1 MQGGR
6 HCPHHKCGGK
16 GCGAY
21 LRCIR
26 TRFCVSGDSHAAL
39 RLGMTVVI
47 GGWLLYWGP
56 QKGRPNWV
64 VLQFVKKVP
73 TKRNPLPRGEGG
85 PPERSSEK
93 AGRERNAGGNLKVYA
108 TYRPE
113 IRLDF
118 DEAHRKSQHFSYP
131 RFLPAFLFSHQ
142 SVPKSRLAT
151 ASPRGKR
158 LGCSRTRRFFDSLK
172 CR

>member
-1 MQGGR
+1 MGV
-6 HCPHHKCGGK
+6 
-16 GCGAY
+16 
-21 LRCIR
+21 L
-26 TRFCVSGDSHAAL
+26 
-39 RLGMTVVI
+39 
-47 GGWLLYWGP
+47 LLYRHPIYRGFIISSP
-56 QKGRPNWV
+56 DIFVKYKKEA
-64 VLQFVKKVP
+64 VLSNCFFQFVKKVP

-93 AGRERNAGGNLKVYA
+93 AGRERNAGGNLKVRT
-108 TYRPE
+108 TYRPG

-131 RFLPAFLFSHQ
+131 RFPPAFLFSHQ

-158 LGCSRTRRFFDSLK
+158 LGCSRTRRFFDSLSAPHK
-172 CR
+172 RCAFPVLSIVFHDKIML